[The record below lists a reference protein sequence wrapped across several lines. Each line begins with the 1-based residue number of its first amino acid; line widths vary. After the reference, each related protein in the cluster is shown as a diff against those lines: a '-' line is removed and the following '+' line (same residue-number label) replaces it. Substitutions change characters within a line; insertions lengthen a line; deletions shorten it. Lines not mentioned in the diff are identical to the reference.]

1 MDMVWY
7 IVVNSLVSYAGLLLI
22 CRIMGKKSIAQLEF
36 LDYVVAIS
44 IGSIAA
50 QMSIGTDKFNFE
62 YLIAIG
68 IYFLITILLNLIE
81 RKATILKVI
90 IRGKPIILIEQGKLN
105 YENLKKSKLDIEEL
119 LARCRFAGYFDLRDV
134 WYAILEVNGDFSVL
148 PSAKST
154 PATVDDVGG
163 KIESPSLSCDLV
175 IDGKIIF
182 KALEQ
187 LNKDTSWLMDK
198 LRLSSK
204 KEIKKIALAFFD
216 EQSNEVIVHKK

>member
-7 IVVNSLVSYAGLLLI
+7 IVVNSLVSYAGLLII
-22 CRIMGKKSIAQLEF
+22 CRIMGKRSIAQLEF

-68 IYFLITILLNLIE
+68 IYFILTISLTFLE
-81 RKATILKVI
+81 RKATILKTL
-90 IRGKPIILIEQGKLN
+90 IRGKPIILIEEGKIN

-119 LARCRFAGYFDLRDV
+119 LARCRFSGYFDIRDV
-134 WYAILEVNGDFSVL
+134 WFGILEVNGDFSVL

-163 KIESPSLSCDLV
+163 KLETPSLSTDLI
-175 IDGKIIF
+175 IDGKVVM

-187 LNKDTSWLMDK
+187 IKKDSSWLMDK
-198 LRLSSK
+198 LNITSK
-204 KEIKKIALAFFD
+204 KEIKKIALAVYD
-216 EQSNEVIVHKK
+216 EQTNEVVVHKK